1 MRVLERLF
9 PFLAWF
15 PASRETLRAD
25 SIAGLSVGL
34 VLVPQSM
41 AYAQLAGLPPHYGL
55 YAAFLPLVV
64 GALWGSSH
72 QLSTGPVAVV
82 ALLTGSTLATY
93 AAPGSGQFVAMA
105 VALALLVGAMQLAL
119 GLARLGAIVNF
130 VSHPVIVGFANAAAI
145 IIALSQLSK
154 LLGVAGSRGEHFL
167 ADVWDVLQQ
176 AGNAHL
182 PTVTMA
188 AAAAAVILS
197 LRRFAPRVPG
207 ILVAVVLATAVS
219 WAIGYEHN
227 TTARASQFADPTAR
241 AVVESLL
248 ETARRARELGA
259 DIAEKTRAL
268 QQLRGSVEAEHP
280 RALALR
286 YDIEV
291 LRFEARTVEREHR
304 LRARELRHFTFRRV
318 EGEGPGGARFH
329 LEGLVPAGATT
340 DGYRWRFARL
350 SGEELV
356 LAGGGEV
363 VGSIPAGLPRL
374 SVPALDWELVT
385 LLLSSALAIAL
396 VGFMEALS
404 IARAI
409 AGKTRQRIDADR
421 ELIGQGLAN
430 LAAALSQAFP
440 VSGSFSRSA
449 VNFHAGAATGLSSV
463 FAGLLVMATL
473 LFLTPL
479 LYHLPQSV
487 LAVIVV
493 LAVANLVNPGALR
506 HAWAVHPH
514 DGAACAVTFVA
525 TLAFAPHLHVGILV
539 GAGLAIVLYLYR
551 TMRPRVAVL
560 GRHPDGT
567 LRDARLHRLE
577 TSPHIVVVRFDG
589 SLIFANVPYFEDAVL
604 GEVAARREAEFV
616 LVVGDGINELDA
628 SGEEAIRRVHER
640 LREGGLTL
648 AFSGLKHQ
656 VMRVLERTGLERE
669 IGTDN
674 FFRNEEQ
681 ALAAIRRRI
690 RHPGYDPARC
700 VLSPRSG
707 TRAEQE

>member
-1 MRVLERLF
+1 
-9 PFLAWF
+9 
-15 PASRETLRAD
+15 
-25 SIAGLSVGL
+25 
-34 VLVPQSM
+34 
-41 AYAQLAGLPPHYGL
+41 
-55 YAAFLPLVV
+55 
-64 GALWGSSH
+64 
-72 QLSTGPVAVV
+72 
-82 ALLTGSTLATY
+82 
-93 AAPGSGQFVAMA
+93 
-105 VALALLVGAMQLAL
+105 
-119 GLARLGAIVNF
+119 
-130 VSHPVIVGFANAAAI
+130 
-145 IIALSQLSK
+145 
-154 LLGVAGSRGEHFL
+154 
-167 ADVWDVLQQ
+167 
-176 AGNAHL
+176 
-182 PTVTMA
+182 
-188 AAAAAVILS
+188 
-197 LRRFAPRVPG
+197 
-207 ILVAVVLATAVS
+207 
-219 WAIGYEHN
+219 
-227 TTARASQFADPTAR
+227 
-241 AVVESLL
+241 
-248 ETARRARELGA
+248 
-259 DIAEKTRAL
+259 
-268 QQLRGSVEAEHP
+268 
-280 RALALR
+280 
-286 YDIEV
+286 
-291 LRFEARTVEREHR
+291 
-304 LRARELRHFTFRRV
+304 
-318 EGEGPGGARFH
+318 
-329 LEGLVPAGATT
+329 
-340 DGYRWRFARL
+340 
-350 SGEELV
+350 
-356 LAGGGEV
+356 
-363 VGSIPAGLPRL
+363 
-374 SVPALDWELVT
+374 
-385 LLLSSALAIAL
+385 
-396 VGFMEALS
+396 
-404 IARAI
+404 
-409 AGKTRQRIDADR
+409 
-421 ELIGQGLAN
+421 
-430 LAAALSQAFP
+430 
-440 VSGSFSRSA
+440 

-487 LAVIVV
+487 LAVIIV

-514 DGAACAVTFVA
+514 DGAAAAVTFVA
-525 TLAFAPHLHVGILV
+525 TLAFAPHLHVGILA
-539 GAGLAIVLYLYR
+539 GAGLSIVLYLYR

-640 LREGGLTL
+640 LREGGSTL